1 MNNYGLHKQTPDY
14 INRHDYSNWYAITD
28 KNGEL
33 IGYKYIDP
41 NDPSYIETVPI
52 NSYKLIM
59 GIRNGGSRRRTVYRM
74 HKSHRK
80 SKRVRHTR
88 RKQTRRHRHSRRR

>member
-1 MNNYGLHKQTPDY
+1 MSRQYDYNNMALKNPENWNATVDRKQQLTG
-14 INRHDYSNWYAITD
+14 YSYTNPYSGAKQNATVGQYA
-28 KNGEL
+28 NL
-33 IGYKYIDP
+33 
-41 NDPSYIETVPI
+41 
-52 NSYKLIM
+52 M
-59 GIRNGGSRRRTVYRM
+59 GIGQGGSRRRTVYRK